1 MGKSMVSWFP
11 VDFPL
16 NHSIDQN
23 YDHWILS
30 SRGAGRA
37 GLSFAHALPLRQAP
51 GCWRQTLVQ
60 REPGELSFGT
70 ALLGRRKHGMK
81 SWERSS
87 CWIIGRFIGFSRWIT
102 GRFYSVLWFLWI
114 GQRIQAAAGA
124 KGSKMYQRIRWWSI
138 ATLFLEVFALLY
150 VWVVFIVIPIW
161 WGYILIGMVGSDLW
175 S

>member
-1 MGKSMVSWFP
+1 MTTGSSAP
-11 VDFPL
+11 VGL
-16 NHSIDQN
+16 
-23 YDHWILS
+23 
-30 SRGAGRA
+30 AMA
-37 GLSFAHALPLRQAP
+37 GLSFAHTLPLRQAP
-51 GCWRQTLVQ
+51 GSWRQTLVQ

-70 ALLGRRKHGMK
+70 ALLGRRKHGMN

-102 GRFYSVLWFLWI
+102 GRFYWEVLWFLWI

-138 ATLFLEVFALLY
+138 ATLFLEVFALFFY
-150 VWVVFIVIPIW
+150 VWMVFIVIPIW